1 MDFSQNTSSS
11 PDRRHGQNSSVGGR
25 EDPAEFYKRKISAL
39 EDTLNRR
46 EEDWK
51 AKKRYI
57 SIHVLVSMI
66 LLTHFN
72 NSKLC
77 SQTQPGW
84 GIRKIVDLFHD
95 LSDLLGKAD
104 KHVAET
110 NLDPA
115 ELEEINTI
123 DFLGLT
129 EDEIN
134 DERKEWVD
142 LTGDFGD
149 SFLTASG
156 DSRKRCYVAVQLL
169 NTLIPGFQEKV
180 DNAEDLDA
188 FLAPVGSLSACF
200 RASLMSPLS

>member
-1 MDFSQNTSSS
+1 
-11 PDRRHGQNSSVGGR
+11 
-25 EDPAEFYKRKISAL
+25 
-39 EDTLNRR
+39 
-46 EEDWK
+46 
-51 AKKRYI
+51 
-57 SIHVLVSMI
+57 MI

-72 NSKLC
+72 DSKLC
-77 SQTQPGW
+77 SQTQPGR

-104 KHVAET
+104 KHAAET

-129 EDEIN
+129 EEEID

-142 LTGDFGD
+142 LTSDFGD
-149 SFLTASG
+149 NFVTASG
-156 DSRKRCYVAVQLL
+156 NLNSRKRCYVAVQLL
-169 NTLIPGFQEKV
+169 NTLIPGFQEKI
-180 DNAEDLDA
+180 DNAEDLDTC
-188 FLAPVGSLSACF
+188 LAPVGSLPAYF